1 MQKTTPDNDCRA
13 GNAPKPEQ
21 GQGLGLGQ
29 GQGLGLGQ
37 RLRQPQGQQH
47 GLPRGTVQAATCSF
61 SELPLA

>member
-1 MQKTTPDNDCRA
+1 MQKTTPDNDDRA

-21 GQGLGLGQ
+21 GLGLGQ
-29 GQGLGLGQ
+29 GL

-47 GLPRGTVQAATCSF
+47 GLPRGTAQAAATCSF